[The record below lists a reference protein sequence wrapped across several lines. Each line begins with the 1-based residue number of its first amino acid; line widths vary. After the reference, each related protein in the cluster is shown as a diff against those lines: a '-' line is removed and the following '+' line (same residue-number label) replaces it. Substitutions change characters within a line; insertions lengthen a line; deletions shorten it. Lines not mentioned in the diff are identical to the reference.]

1 MESTGNKILLAIQ
14 VLPTTN
20 ATHPYYVIDKMIEL
34 IASKGYKYL
43 VCPFE
48 TVVECTL
55 DDALMLV
62 KEVHQECFKY
72 DTQSLLINMK
82 IHSIRNAHA
91 TIDDKIAKYR

>member
-1 MESTGNKILLAIQ
+1 MESTSNKISLAIQ
-14 VLPTTN
+14 VLPTTEK
-20 ATHPYYVIDKMIEL
+20 THPYDVIDRIIEL
-34 IASKGYKYL
+34 IASKGYKYV

-55 DDALMLV
+55 DEALMLI

-72 DTQSLLINMK
+72 DTRSVLINMK
-82 IHSIRNAHA
+82 LHSIRNADA